1 MSELIPLPVTL
12 IPFLNPY
19 LPPQSQFLNNNGT
32 RSLSLSPISPITSS
46 STAIPDVIKEN
57 REFMKS
63 NIHFN
68 SNNNN
73 NTGNNNDNYY
83 NHERNFKKS
92 YYPFITLTYAQSLDS
107 RISIGKGLRTTIS
120 HLETK
125 TMTHYLRSKHDGILI
140 GIGTFLDDDPG
151 LNCRFNIS
159 NIDIP
164 PDPKL
169 TKPIEKIGTNIID
182 KNSLPNI
189 ITDSTNTSNNNNT
202 NNSPEDSVDFA
213 GNTFKKLHMIRPIII
228 DPNFKLIDNYEN
240 SKLHQLVI
248 KKMGLSPVAVVS
260 EDIFKK
266 DETTNNKIKKFCQKF
281 DITLAVLN
289 YQISKSSND
298 NNDDKNEY
306 KKFNWCDIFK
316 TLKHLGLN
324 SIMVEGGARIIN
336 ELINFKDL
344 DIDEYLIDSLI
355 ITIGPI
361 FLGKNGVEVSPNLN
375 SNLKDVQW
383 WRGIQDSV
391 LCARL
396 E

>member
-32 RSLSLSPISPITSS
+32 RSLSLSPISPVTSS
-46 STAIPDVIKEN
+46 STAIPDVVKEN
-57 REFMKS
+57 REYMKS
-63 NIHFN
+63 NIHF
-68 SNNNN
+68 SNNA
-73 NTGNNNDNYY
+73 NNDNNYY
-83 NHERNFKKS
+83 NNERTFKKS

-151 LNCRFNIS
+151 LNSRFNIS

-164 PDPKL
+164 PDPTSTKL
-169 TKPIEKIGTNIID
+169 IDANTN
-182 KNSLPNI
+182 SSPSI
-189 ITDSTNTSNNNNT
+189 ITDSTTTTTTSNN
-202 NNSPEDSVDFA
+202 PGDSVDFA
-213 GNTFKKLHMIRPIII
+213 GNTFKRLHMIRPIII
-228 DPNFKLIDNYEN
+228 DPNFKLMDNYEN
-240 SKLHQLVI
+240 SKLHKLVLQ
-248 KKMGLSPVAVVS
+248 KMGLSPVAVVS
-260 EDIFKK
+260 EDIFNK
-266 DETTNNKIKKFCQKF
+266 DEITNNKIKDFCQKF

-289 YQISKSSND
+289 YQNPKSKSKSKSKSSSHGDD
-298 NNDDKNEY
+298 NQDKR
-306 KKFNWCDIFK
+306 FNWCDIFK

-324 SIMVEGGARIIN
+324 SVMVEGGATIIN

-355 ITIGPI
+355 ITIGPV